1 MKRQKIIGAKVR
13 LKIEQRNRG
22 GAVFPKGSVMTIYGS
37 FRGYSLEDEKGRQ
50 ITRVSPKDVKLKQY
64 EQDV

>member
-37 FRGYSLEDEKGRQ
+37 FRGYSLEDEKGCQ
-50 ITRVSPKDVKLKQY
+50 ITRVSPKDV
-64 EQDV
+64 EFIN